1 MEYQDKKDNCAM
13 PIRAQVPGDAVKQVA
28 TGVGKAPMGGFR
40 SMFVFG
46 GSTES
51 NVSPTDFKGKKVY

>member
-1 MEYQDKKDNCAM
+1 M

-28 TGVGKAPMGGFR
+28 TGVGKVPMGGFR

>member
-1 MEYQDKKDNCAM
+1 MEYQDKKDKCAV
-13 PIRAQVPGDAVKQVA
+13 PVRSQVPGDAVKQVA

-46 GSTES
+46 GSGES

>member
-1 MEYQDKKDNCAM
+1 MEYQDKKDNLAR
-13 PIRAQVPGDAVKQVA
+13 PTRPQVPGDAVMQCGHGI
-28 TGVGKAPMGGFR
+28 GVKPMGGFR
-40 SMFVFG
+40 SMFRFG

>member
-13 PIRAQVPGDAVKQVA
+13 PIRAQVPGDAVKQCNHGMG
-28 TGVGKAPMGGFR
+28 TMPTGGFR
-40 SMFVFG
+40 SMFRFG